1 MAPVHRT
8 VLTRMEAEAVAF
20 RAGGSGL
27 GGHGRETEDDLGR
40 VDKVTVQAPA
50 RRHAM
55 CTINGAAVVMAGRLH
70 GCTNERDGDAPPDP
84 TCNPC
89 AWVRYVP
96 ACTSVP
102 RLVYGGGTIIGLIM
116 QPISASD
123 CSLTYRRSI
132 RSVSNWIVVV
142 NGSCDPVEQERNS
155 YLAAP
160 PPSDSEN
167 PNYSLLAPFPPR

>member
-1 MAPVHRT
+1 
-8 VLTRMEAEAVAF
+8 
-20 RAGGSGL
+20 
-27 GGHGRETEDDLGR
+27 
-40 VDKVTVQAPA
+40 
-50 RRHAM
+50 
-55 CTINGAAVVMAGRLH
+55 MAGRLH

-123 CSLTYRRSI
+123 CSLTYRRST

-167 PNYSLLAPFPPR
+167 PNYSLLAPFPPRRSFLDVAIGCHGGKPAWPTMAAGPSSLFWPSTQW